1 MMTIAGFKA
10 GCSCVRRN
18 NSALIHIGTSTML
31 LYMDFDP
38 CSADDLPIRQ
48 LSCTN
53 GGAYPI
59 PIWDKSSARGHQIRF
74 GLLTFRPGGHSLKL
88 MLQCSIGRQIMPAVS
103 KVESSRSTH
112 PRESS
117 FVTLLSGW
125 MQQGVNSFFATQ
137 RILLD
142 LAMRQNASVMH
153 LLRERLA
160 DPHYSPSSILTE
172 LAGEGVTNF
181 IEAQKVLLNLAQEQ
195 NKIVMTGVKERVG
208 GSAPATAMTDL
219 LRRSVDTF
227 IDMQQEFLK
236 IAGKQTHTWM
246 EAAKTGKAFDG
257 ERLIELAREGMEN
270 FVHAQKRFL
279 DVIADE
285 TGKATGSKH
294 ANGTGKKMKK
304 TEVAELARQA
314 TESFVEA
321 QKSLFEVAGRQM
333 NVNLKTASKTMELM
347 RPLPLM
353 PLAEL
358 TREGVKSF
366 VDAQK
371 ELMGVMLRPRNGHKP
386 ISKPARHARRPA
398 RPVKGEAARA
408 AAV

>member
-1 MMTIAGFKA
+1 
-10 GCSCVRRN
+10 
-18 NSALIHIGTSTML
+18 
-31 LYMDFDP
+31 
-38 CSADDLPIRQ
+38 
-48 LSCTN
+48 
-53 GGAYPI
+53 
-59 PIWDKSSARGHQIRF
+59 
-74 GLLTFRPGGHSLKL
+74 
-88 MLQCSIGRQIMPAVS
+88 MPAVA
-103 KVESSRSTH
+103 KFESSRAH

-160 DPHYSPSSILTE
+160 DPHHSPAAILTE
-172 LAGEGVTNF
+172 LAGEGMSNF

-195 NKIVMTGVKERVG
+195 NQIVMSGVKERVG
-208 GSAPATAMTDL
+208 GSVPATAMTDL
-219 LRRSVDTF
+219 LRRSVATF
-227 IDMQQEFLK
+227 IDMQQDFLK

-257 ERLIELAREGMEN
+257 ERLIEMARDGMEN
-270 FVHAQKRFL
+270 FVHAQKKFL
-279 DVIADE
+279 DVIAEE
-285 TGKATGSKH
+285 TGKATSGKH
-294 ANGTGKKMKK
+294 ANGAGKKMKK
-304 TEVAELARQA
+304 TEIAELARQA
-314 TESFVEA
+314 TESFLEA
-321 QKSLFEVAGRQM
+321 QKNLFEVAGRQM
-333 NVNLKTASKTMELM
+333 NANLKTASKTMELM

-371 ELMGVMLRPRNGHKP
+371 ELMGVMLKPQNEHKHA
-386 ISKPARHARRPA
+386 SKPARHARRPA
-398 RPVKGEAARA
+398 RPTKGEGMARA